1 MLLVRSKESK
11 SSDKNPYKA
20 RVCALLPLALSFSAS
35 AQSTSSLTSV
45 SSVVSIFL
53 SLLLVIGVIFALAW
67 VMRRFNVAHAGG
79 GQMKVVA
86 SMIAGS
92 KEKIMVIE
100 VGDEQH
106 LIGVTSHNIS
116 HLSKLETPLEKK
128 QVSSSTTGGSGADQ
142 FKQKL
147 IQAMAGKINPA
158 VKGEKKHD

>member
-1 MLLVRSKESK
+1 M
-11 SSDKNPYKA
+11 
-20 RVCALLPLALSFSAS
+20 LPLALSFSAS
-35 AQSTSSLTSV
+35 AQSTSTLTSV
-45 SSVVSIFL
+45 KGIVSIFL
-53 SLLLVIGVIFALAW
+53 SLLLVIWIIFALAY

-106 LIGVTSHNIS
+106 LIGVTAHNIS
-116 HLSKLETPLEKK
+116 HLSKLATPLETR
-128 QVSSSTTGGSGADQ
+128 QATSSGGNGADQ

-147 IQAMAGKINPA
+147 IKAIAGKMNPA
-158 VKGEKKHD
+158 VKEEKKHD